1 MATMTLFHTAQ
12 KQTDVASL
20 NRIYQHA
27 DVLMFGLVWGLFA
40 VAVGVGWV
48 YDSLTVALTVGGL
61 LAVTSSL
68 IKLFF
73 PGTLITRLF
82 YAFTLLG
89 FAALLIQLGE
99 GATEFHFS
107 VFVLLSA
114 LLAYR
119 DYRPILMGAATAAVH
134 HILFNYL
141 QEQDLFGIV
150 CFMHTGFHMVIFH
163 AIFVVAQ
170 SAILIYMAVN
180 MANDARSASEVAR
193 LAAQI
198 NRETGC
204 LTLMRSERASHSP
217 FGQTFST
224 TLMTMRDTLSK
235 VSAGVAHVLNASES
249 IIERNAALSKRTD
262 EQATALAVATSAME
276 QLTSAAAL
284 TSEKSQE
291 AKMLAAHTSEA
302 AVRGGE
308 SIDEAT
314 HTMEQIR
321 DESQRISDILEL
333 IDGIAFQTNILSLN
347 ASVEAARAG
356 VHGKGF
362 AVVASEVRT
371 LAMRCENAA
380 KDIRQLIAVSVECTR
395 NGSLQVEHAGKTMKQ
410 VIASISTLSNLVE
423 ELSEMSSQ
431 QSSNIKQMNDS
442 VASIDVSVH
451 ENVEHVARTVQ
462 AARQQQRQADELQQ
476 AISVFRLA

>member
-1 MATMTLFHTAQ
+1 MATMTLLHAD
-12 KQTDVASL
+12 KQQSDVVSL
-20 NRIYQHA
+20 KRIYSRA
-27 DVLMFGLVWGLFA
+27 DILMFWLVWGVYAIAL
-40 VAVGVGWV
+40 GVGWA
-48 YDSLTVALTVGGL
+48 YDSLVVAIVAGGM
-61 LAVTSSL
+61 LAVSSSL
-68 IKLFF
+68 IKLLF
-73 PGTLITRLF
+73 PGRLITRLF
-82 YAFTLLG
+82 YAFTLMG

-99 GATEFHFS
+99 GETEFHFS

-134 HILFNYL
+134 HVLFNYL

-150 CFMHTGFHMVIFH
+150 CFMHTGFHMVAFH

-170 SAILIYMAVN
+170 SIILIYMALN
-180 MANDARSASEVAR
+180 MASDARSASEVAR
-193 LAAQI
+193 LAAEI
-198 NRETGC
+198 NREKGC
-204 LTLMRSERASHSP
+204 LTLSRSERASHGA
-217 FGQTFST
+217 FAQTFST
-224 TLMTMRDTLSK
+224 TLTAMRDTLSK
-235 VSAGVAHVLNASES
+235 VSLGVTDVLSASET
-249 IIERNAALSKRTD
+249 IIVRNAALSKRTD
-262 EQATALAVATSAME
+262 EQAMALAVAASAME
-276 QLTSAAAL
+276 QLNSAAAL
-284 TSEKSQE
+284 TNEKSQE
-291 AKMLAAHTSEA
+291 AKRLAARASNVA
-302 AVRGGE
+302 MRGGN

-321 DESQRISDILEL
+321 DESQRITNILEL

-356 VHGKGF
+356 AHGKGF

-395 NGSLQVEHAGKTMKQ
+395 SGSLQVGNAGETMKD
-410 VIASISTLSNLVE
+410 VIDSISSLSHLVE

-431 QSSNIKQMNDS
+431 QSMSIRQMNES
-442 VASIDVSVH
+442 IASIDNSVH
-451 ENVEHVARTVQ
+451 ENVEHVAQTIE
-462 AARQQQRQADELQQ
+462 AAHLQQQYTDGLKQ

>member
-1 MATMTLFHTAQ
+1 MATMTLFHTAK
-12 KQTDVASL
+12 KQPEVVSF

-27 DVLMFGLVWGLFA
+27 DVLMLGLVWGLYV
-40 VAVGVGWV
+40 VAIGVGWA
-48 YDSLTVALTVGGL
+48 YESLPVALIAGAV

-68 IKLFF
+68 INIFF
-73 PGTLITRLF
+73 PGKLITRLF

-99 GATEFHFS
+99 GETEFHFA

-141 QEQDLFGIV
+141 QEQDLFGVI
-150 CFMHTGFHMVIFH
+150 CFMHTGFHMVFFH

-170 SAILIYMAVN
+170 SAILIYLAVN

-198 NRETGC
+198 NREAGC
-204 LTLMRSERASHSP
+204 LTLTKSDRESHSP
-217 FGQTFST
+217 FAQTFST
-224 TLMTMRDTLSK
+224 ALTAMRDTLSK
-235 VSAGVAHVLNASES
+235 VSAGVADVLNASES

-262 EQATALAVATSAME
+262 EQATALAVAASAME
-276 QLTSAAAL
+276 QLTCAAEL
-284 TSEKSQE
+284 TDEKSLE
-291 AKMLAAHTSEA
+291 AKILATRTGEI

-308 SIDEAT
+308 SIDKAT

-321 DESQRISDILEL
+321 DESQRISNILEL

-395 NGSLQVEHAGKTMKQ
+395 NGSLQVEHAGQTMKE
-410 VIASISTLSNLVE
+410 VIASIGTLSYLVE
-423 ELSEMSSQ
+423 ELAEMSSQ
-431 QSSNIKQMNDS
+431 QSANIAQMNES
-442 VASIDVSVH
+442 VASIDGSVH
-451 ENVEHVARTVQ
+451 ENVAHVAQTVQ
-462 AARQQQRQADELQQ
+462 AARQQQADELQQ

>member
-1 MATMTLFHTAQ
+1 MATMTLLHTDN
-12 KQTDVASL
+12 KHPDVVSL
-20 NRIYQHA
+20 KRIYSHA
-27 DVLMFGLVWGLFA
+27 DILMFWLVWGLYVVSA
-40 VAVGVGWV
+40 GVGWA
-48 YDSLTVALTVGGL
+48 YDSLSVAIVVGGI

-73 PGTLITRLF
+73 PGKLITRLF
-82 YAFTLLG
+82 YAFTLMG
-89 FAALLIQLGE
+89 FAALLIQVGDGE
-99 GATEFHFS
+99 TEFHFS

-119 DYRPILMGAATAAVH
+119 DYRPVLMGAATAAVH
-134 HILFNYL
+134 HVLFNYL

-150 CFMHTGFHMVIFH
+150 CFMHTGFHMVVFH

-170 SAILIYMAVN
+170 SAILIYIAVN
-180 MANDARSASEVAR
+180 MASDARSASEVAR
-193 LAAQI
+193 LAAEI

-204 LTLMRSERASHSP
+204 LTLSRSERASHSP
-217 FGQTFST
+217 FAQTFST
-224 TLMTMRDTLSK
+224 TLTTMRNTLST
-235 VSAGVAHVLNASES
+235 VSQGVADVLSTSEA

-262 EQATALAVATSAME
+262 EQAMALAVAASAME
-276 QLTSAAAL
+276 QLNSAAAL
-284 TSEKSQE
+284 TSERSQE
-291 AKMLAAHTSEA
+291 AKQLAARASDVA
-302 AVRGGE
+302 MRGGN

-314 HTMEQIR
+314 HSMEQIR
-321 DESQRISDILEL
+321 DESQRITNILEL

-356 VHGKGF
+356 AHGKGF

-395 NGSLQVEHAGKTMKQ
+395 NGSHQVENAGETMKE
-410 VIASISTLSNLVE
+410 VIGAISSLSELVE

-431 QSSNIKQMNDS
+431 QSLSITQMNQS
-442 VASIDVSVH
+442 IASIDDSVH
-451 ENVEHVARTVQ
+451 ENVEHVAQTIE
-462 AARQQQRQADELQQ
+462 ATHLQQQHTDGLKQ

>member
-1 MATMTLFHTAQ
+1 MATMTLFNTAY
-12 KQTDVASL
+12 KQPAAVSL
-20 NRIYQHA
+20 RRIYQHA
-27 DVLMFGLVWGLFA
+27 DLLMFGLVWGLFFIA
-40 VAVGVGWV
+40 LGVGWA
-48 YDSLTVALTVGGL
+48 YDSLSVAIVAGGA
-61 LAVTSSL
+61 LAVISSI
-68 IKLFF
+68 IKLLF
-73 PGTLITRLF
+73 PGQLITRLF

-89 FAALLIQLGE
+89 FAALLIQLAQGE
-99 GATEFHFS
+99 TEFHFS

-119 DYRPILMGAATAAVH
+119 DYRPVLMGAVTAAIH

-141 QEQDLFGIV
+141 QENDLFGIV
-150 CFMHTGFHMVIFH
+150 CFMHVGFHMVVFH

-180 MANDARSASEVAR
+180 MANDARSASEVAQ

-198 NRETGC
+198 NREPGS
-204 LTLMRSERASHSP
+204 LTLTRSERASHSP
-217 FGQTFST
+217 FAQTFST
-224 TLMTMRDTLSK
+224 TLTTMRETLGK
-235 VSAGVAHVLNASES
+235 VSVGVAGVLNASES

-262 EQATALAVATSAME
+262 EQAAALAVAASAME
-276 QLTSAAAL
+276 QLTCAAAL
-284 TSEKSQE
+284 TCEKSHE
-291 AKMLAAHTSEA
+291 AKQLATRASEVA
-302 AVRGGE
+302 TRGGA
-308 SIDEAT
+308 SINEAT

-321 DESQRISDILEL
+321 DESQRITNILEL

-356 VHGKGF
+356 THGKGF

-380 KDIRQLIAVSVECTR
+380 KDIRQLISVSVECTR
-395 NGSLQVEHAGKTMKQ
+395 NGSQQVEHAGETMKE
-410 VIASISTLSNLVE
+410 VIASISTLSQLVE
-423 ELSEMSSQ
+423 ELSVMSGQ
-431 QSSNIKQMNDS
+431 QSASITQMNES
-442 VASIDVSVH
+442 VASIDDSVH
-451 ENVEHVARTVQ
+451 ENVEHVAQTVQ